1 MKEKK
6 KMSLNESNFWVNL
19 ILFAAFF
26 IVSAPQSTGIPLHE
40 WLSFVFAVPIIWHLI
55 LHWDWIVKVGQRFLK
70 RVPGETRFNYIWDIV
85 LFIMMAVVFF
95 TGVLVSE
102 VALPVMGI
110 PLEIDPFWSALHNT
124 TANLLLVMM
133 AIHLAVHWDW
143 IVNAFKRYLLRK
155 STNKPVSKSA

>member
-26 IVSAPQSTGIPLHE
+26 IVSAPQSTGILLHE
-40 WLSFVFAVPIIWHLI
+40 WLSFVFAIPIIWHLV
-55 LHWDWIVKVGQRFLK
+55 LHWKWIVKVTQRFFK
-70 RVPGETRFNYIWDIV
+70 HTPGETRFNHIWDIV

-102 VALPVMGI
+102 IALPVMGI
-110 PLEIDPFWSALHNT
+110 PLEIDPFWVNLHNS
-124 TANLLLVMM
+124 TANLLLVMI

-143 IVNAFKRYLLRK
+143 IVNAFKRYLFRK
-155 STNKPVSKSA
+155 ATKKSA